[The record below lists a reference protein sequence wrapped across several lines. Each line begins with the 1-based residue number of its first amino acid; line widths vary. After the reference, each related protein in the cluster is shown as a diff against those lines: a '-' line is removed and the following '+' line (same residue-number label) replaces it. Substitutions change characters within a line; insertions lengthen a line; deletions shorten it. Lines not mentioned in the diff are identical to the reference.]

1 MCLSKCYINPFP
13 NFANMNFVIV
23 DVETTGGNT
32 KDSKITELA
41 MYKYDGEKV
50 IDSMISLI
58 NPEQTIPEF
67 IVRLTGITD
76 SMVADAPKFYEL
88 AKDIIEFTK
97 DCVFVAHNV
106 AFDYGMF
113 RSEFRRLGYDF
124 RLPHLCTVRASRYVI
139 PGHASYSLGKL
150 CREIGIE
157 NNARH
162 RADGDAKAT
171 TELFHLIFHKD
182 PNNLRTFVQQELNP
196 KSIHPNL
203 SLDVIDNLPSK
214 TGVYQLYNEFNQLIY
229 IGKSINI
236 KKRIEQHLRN
246 TKTAKGLKMIQDI
259 CRIEHE
265 LTGSELIAMLLESE
279 LIKKHQPIYNRKL
292 RKSFFPYGIFDEVD
306 EQGYIQLKVDSIA
319 KKEGHPLIH
328 FSSKKEGT
336 DYLTYQVEKFEL
348 CQKLCHL
355 YPTQSACFHYTIK
368 SCKGACVQEEST
380 DSYNARIDALI
391 EQLNFKGSSFFIID
405 KGRNKGEKSLVWIDR
420 GMYKGYGYAP
430 FHFHG
435 KEPMHWMRYIQ
446 LEAENRDN
454 KSIINLFLRKDKRH
468 RLVTL

>member
-58 NPEQTIPEF
+58 NPEQAIPEF

-214 TGVYQLYNEFNQLIY
+214 TGVYLLYNEFNQLIY

-292 RKSFFPYGIFDEVD
+292 RKSFFPFGIFDEVD
-306 EQGYIQLKVDSIA
+306 EQGYILLKVDSIA

>member
-1 MCLSKCYINPFP
+1 M
-13 NFANMNFVIV
+13 
-23 DVETTGGNT
+23 
-32 KDSKITELA
+32 
-41 MYKYDGEKV
+41 
-50 IDSMISLI
+50 
-58 NPEQTIPEF
+58 
-67 IVRLTGITD
+67 
-76 SMVADAPKFYEL
+76 
-88 AKDIIEFTK
+88 
-97 DCVFVAHNV
+97 
-106 AFDYGMF
+106 
-113 RSEFRRLGYDF
+113 
-124 RLPHLCTVRASRYVI
+124 
-139 PGHASYSLGKL
+139 
-150 CREIGIE
+150 
-157 NNARH
+157 
-162 RADGDAKAT
+162 
-171 TELFHLIFHKD
+171 
-182 PNNLRTFVQQELNP
+182 
-196 KSIHPNL
+196 
-203 SLDVIDNLPSK
+203 
-214 TGVYQLYNEFNQLIY
+214 
-229 IGKSINI
+229 
-236 KKRIEQHLRN
+236 
-246 TKTAKGLKMIQDI
+246 
-259 CRIEHE
+259 
-265 LTGSELIAMLLESE
+265 
-279 LIKKHQPIYNRKL
+279 

-306 EQGYIQLKVDSIA
+306 EHGYIQLKVDSIA
-319 KKEGHPLIH
+319 KKDGHPLIH

>member
-1 MCLSKCYINPFP
+1 MCLSKSHVKPFP
-13 NFANMNFVIV
+13 NFAGMNFVIV

-41 MYKYDGEKV
+41 MYKYDGEKI
-50 IDSMISLI
+50 IDSFISLV
-58 NPEQTIPEF
+58 NPEQPIPEF

-88 AKDIIEFTK
+88 AKEIIEFTN

-124 RLPHLCTVRASRYVI
+124 RLPHLCTVRTSRYVI

-150 CREIGIE
+150 CREIGID

-171 TELFHLIFHKD
+171 VELFHLIYHKD
-182 PNNLRTFVQQELNP
+182 PTNLSTFIQQELNP

-214 TGVYQLYNEFNQLIY
+214 TGVYLLYNEFNQLIY

-265 LTGSELIAMLLESE
+265 LTGSELIAMLLESD

-292 RKSFFPYGIFDEVD
+292 RKSFFPFGIFDEID

-319 KKEGHPLIH
+319 KKDAHPLIH
-328 FSSKKEGT
+328 FTSKKEGT
-336 DYLTYQVEKFEL
+336 DFLTHQVEKFEL

-355 YPTQSACFHYTIK
+355 YPSQSACFHYTIK
-368 SCKGACVQEEST
+368 ACKGACVQEEPSEL
-380 DSYNARIDALI
+380 YNARIEALI
-391 EQLNFKGSSFFIID
+391 EQLNFKGNSFFIID

-420 GMYKGYGYAP
+420 GMYKGYGFAP

-468 RLVTL
+468 RIVSL

>member
-1 MCLSKCYINPFP
+1 MVTSNLDFNPFP
-13 NFANMNFVIV
+13 NFVPMNFVIV

-50 IDSMISLI
+50 IDSFISLV

-76 SMVADAPKFYEL
+76 AMVADAPKFFEL
-88 AKDIIEFTK
+88 AKGIIEFTN

-113 RSEFRRLGYDF
+113 RSEFRRLGFDF
-124 RLPHLCTVRASRYVI
+124 RMPHLCTVRSSRYVI

-150 CREIGIE
+150 CREIGID

-171 TELFHLIFHKD
+171 TELFHLIYHKD
-182 PNNLRTFVQQELNP
+182 PNNLSTFIQQELNP

-203 SLDVIDNLPSK
+203 SLEVIDNLPTK
-214 TGVYQLYNEFNQLIY
+214 AGVYMLYNEFNQLIY

-265 LTGSELIAMLLESE
+265 LTGSELIAMLIESE

-292 RKSFFPYGIFDEVD
+292 RKSFFPFGIFDTVD
-306 EQGYIQLKVDSIA
+306 ERGYVQLQVLSMAKTEAQAIIQ
-319 KKEGHPLIH
+319 
-328 FSSKKEGT
+328 FSTKKEGT
-336 DYLTYQVEKFEL
+336 DYLSQLTEKFEL
-348 CQKLCHL
+348 CQKLNHL

-368 SCKGACVQEEST
+368 ACKGACVQEESS
-380 DSYNARIDALI
+380 DAYNSRIDELL
-391 EQLNFKGSSFFIID
+391 EHLNFKRNSFFIVD
-405 KGRNKGEKSLVWIDR
+405 KGRNKGEKSIVWIDR
-420 GMYKGYGYAP
+420 GTYKGYGFAP

-446 LEAENRDN
+446 LEQENRDN
-454 KSIINLFLRKDKRH
+454 KSIINLFIRKDKRH
-468 RLVTL
+468 RIVPV